1 MKHVLITV
9 SIALIASLLW
19 CFLLRAKN
27 YELKS
32 EIKQQ
37 TIEILTSR
45 KANTFKIDSI
55 QCEYDSLLL
64 QKSITRVKNHYKI
77 VEKQKLVE
85 IYKTDSNYIPV
96 AFNPEYQLLA
106 CMYDSIY
113 SDKELTEN
121 MLFIRNEQ
129 VRSFVNMSDSLN
141 FELKKYHKLFLGLF
155 FKK

>member
-9 SIALIASLLW
+9 LIALIASLLW

-37 TIEILTSR
+37 AIEVLTSQ
-45 KANTFKIDSI
+45 KANTLKVDSI
-55 QCEYDSLLL
+55 QREYDSLLL
-64 QKSITRVKNHYKI
+64 QKAIVRVKNHYKI

-85 IYKTDSNYIPV
+85 IYKTDSNYIPIE
-96 AFNPEYQLLA
+96 FNPEYQLLA

-113 SDKELTEN
+113 FDKEFTEN
-121 MLFIRNEQ
+121 MLLVRNEQ
-129 VRSFVNMSDSLN
+129 VKTFANMADSLN

>member
-9 SIALIASLLW
+9 LIALIASLLW
-19 CFLLRAKN
+19 CFLLRTKN
-27 YELKS
+27 YELKN

-37 TIEILTSR
+37 TIEVLTSQ
-45 KANTFKIDSI
+45 KANTLKVDSI
-55 QCEYDSLLL
+55 QREYDSLLL

-85 IYKTDSNYIPV
+85 IYKTDSNYVPIK
-96 AFNPEYQLLA
+96 FNPEYQPLA

-113 SDKELTEN
+113 SDKEFTEN
-121 MLFIRNEQ
+121 MLLIRNEQ
-129 VRSFVNMSDSLN
+129 VRTFANMADSLN
-141 FELKKYHKLFLGLF
+141 FELKKYRKLFLGLF